1 MKKVFAPAALLLL
14 SLYASPSQAQEEKV
28 VEKRIEKEK
37 ENEKETEFEEVIIR
51 RKGDKDSKVT
61 IEIKDGKVTV
71 NGKPVEEYDDENV
84 SVRARK
90 APRVFM
96 TTPGSRFRTFG
107 AEGQPA
113 EGLYEFESMAPL
125 ARISN
130 KALLGVTTESENGGA
145 TILTIGEKSAAEKAG
160 LKVGDVITKI
170 NEDAISSQET
180 LTKAIGKY
188 KPEDKVVVTYKR
200 AGKLAKTTATLGK
213 NITTTTFSRS
223 YGFGPSRGGE
233 GMELEGLS
241 PLENYNFDFNFPR
254 MENGFYLA
262 GKPRLG
268 IKAQDTDEG
277 KGVKVLEVSKESQ
290 AEKAGIRVGDLIT
303 SFDGKTINST
313 EELIEAA
320 TESREKAKVNV
331 EILRDGKS
339 QTLEIKTP
347 KKLKTANL

>member
-28 VEKRIEKEK
+28 VERKVEKEI
-37 ENEKETEFEEVIIR
+37 ETEFEEVIIR

-84 SVRARK
+84 SVRARRS
-90 APRVFM
+90 PRVFM
-96 TTPGSRFRTFG
+96 TAPGSRFRTFG
-107 AEGQPA
+107 AEGLPA
-113 EGLYEFESMAPL
+113 EGLYEFETMAPL
-125 ARISN
+125 ARVSN
-130 KALLGVTTESENGGA
+130 KALLGVTTEIENGGA

-213 NITTTTFSRS
+213 NIPTTTFSRS
-223 YGFGPSRGGE
+223 YGFGPSQGG
-233 GMELEGLS
+233 GRELEGLG
-241 PLENYNFDFNFPR
+241 PLENYSFDFNFPR

-303 SFDGKTINST
+303 SFDGKTVNST
-313 EELIEAA
+313 EQLIEAA